1 MRPDSS
7 LIFLPGLS
15 MPLASKEA
23 GMHSIALAL
32 VHRPE
37 DNKVLMVRRRLGAS
51 LLTWCFPGGKIEP
64 WGEKPADAAR
74 REVREETGVVCA
86 KSFRK
91 VAARKH
97 PREPAHIC
105 YFAFTHQGGDGE
117 NIEAD
122 KHEAVAWLSPQTII
136 FELGASLTPKVRQE
150 LERLASDDP
159 LRCRTAPEIPQ
170 LELI

>member
-1 MRPDSS
+1 
-7 LIFLPGLS
+7 

-86 KSFRK
+86 KWLHENTRGNLLTFAILPSHIKAAMEKTSRPTNMRPSRGCRRRPSF
-91 VAARKH
+91 
-97 PREPAHIC
+97 
-105 YFAFTHQGGDGE
+105 
-117 NIEAD
+117 
-122 KHEAVAWLSPQTII
+122 LS
-136 FELGASLTPKVRQE
+136 LG
-150 LERLASDDP
+150 RL
-159 LRCRTAPEIPQ
+159 
-170 LELI
+170 